1 MIFESDWWSP
11 GRCKHYFPML
21 LLGESLMVGI
31 IIHGEATELIIQI
44 QDNIT
49 GSGETNV
56 DDSLLL
62 VS

>member
-1 MIFESDWWSP
+1 
-11 GRCKHYFPML
+11 ML